1 MDITGLVKVV
11 MEEIKSTVR
20 SDTIIGT
27 PVQSGD
33 STVIP
38 VSKVSFGFGAGGSER
53 DVAKARSGMGTG
65 AGVTIEPVAFMVLT
79 GGKAQILPVKSR
91 EAMFSRLIDMIPRVL
106 ETIQGMMNHKK
117 GKSGPA
123 QLEEGSALSGK

>member
-1 MDITGLVKVV
+1 MDITGLVRVV

-20 SDTIIGT
+20 SDTIIGS

-53 DVAKARSGMGTG
+53 DAAKQRSGMGV
-65 AGVTIEPVAFMVLT
+65 GVKIEPVAFMVLT
-79 GGKAQILPVKSR
+79 KGKARILPVKSD
-91 EAMFSRLIDMIPRVL
+91 EAKFPRLTGIISPVL
-106 ETIQGMMNHKK
+106 KTIQGLMNRKK
-117 GKSGPA
+117 RKGVAEKFDKGA
-123 QLEEGSALSGK
+123 AKFKK